1 MALELLHHQRVRLGQ
16 QRFGVEGVAAVLSFE
31 RAGRALHADQRSRA
45 AQHQNETEMS
55 QCQSPRASL
64 LLQSKHTILNKEC
77 QPGKA
82 TKRPCTEEQDRRGF
96 DPRKQIYAPFLS
108 RAGTAIIVFRKHG
121 GIRCES
127 SFLRSRHSAQL
138 GCLFARLGF
147 VGNHSRAGTQLLA
160 DPKSG
165 LRRPRSA
172 VPVGADLGLRPRRML
187 VRSMRPWLL
196 VSALA
201 LLAISRRWATG
212 ICSVRRR
219 RAGWLVLRTSE
230 PRSWSYELDW

>member
-1 MALELLHHQRVRLGQ
+1 M
-16 QRFGVEGVAAVLSFE
+16 
-31 RAGRALHADQRSRA
+31 
-45 AQHQNETEMS
+45 
-55 QCQSPRASL
+55 
-64 LLQSKHTILNKEC
+64 
-77 QPGKA
+77 A
-82 TKRPCTEEQDRRGF
+82 TKGPCTEEQDRRGF
-96 DPRKQIYAPFLS
+96 GPRKQIYAPFLS
-108 RAGTAIIVFRKHG
+108 RAATGYHRLPQATEGFDAKVGFCARD
-121 GIRCES
+121 IR
-127 SFLRSRHSAQL
+127 RNW

-147 VGNHSRAGTQLLA
+147 VGNHSHAGTQLLA

-172 VPVGADLGLRPRRML
+172 VPMGADLGLRPRRML

-219 RAGWLVLRTSE
+219 RAGWLVLRTRE
-230 PRSWSYELDW
+230 PRSWSYELGLVEHAHGRPHPLRRH